1 MRVPGLEAIWSVVY
15 ESVDRW
21 TTIEGPRRAAALS
34 HYALFS
40 LFPAMLL
47 ALTIFGFVLGDEAAT
62 RERMLD
68 SLGSAMPRGLRGVLD
83 ETLTSFQQSRSARG
97 VSAVVSVLGLL
108 FTTTGAF
115 VELESALKRT
125 FGVKPRPTCTLE
137 EIVRDFFR
145 SQLVGLALFLAFG
158 IVVLASV
165 VLGFV
170 VDSLESVVPTGGA
183 DLRGLWRLVEA
194 AGSLA
199 LFAGAL
205 GLLFRVT
212 SERRLSWPALLPG
225 AAITTTFFYA
235 LKRLFSFYVAKLT
248 SYSAYGIV
256 GVVLMLATW
265 IFLMSNLLLFGAQ
278 LTVVLAER
286 MEKRRA
292 RRAAIG
298 GAVRHA

>member
-1 MRVPGLEAIWSVVY
+1 MHVPGLKAVWSVIY

-40 LFPAMLL
+40 LLPAMLL
-47 ALTIFGFVLGDEAAT
+47 GLTVFGFVLGDQAAM

-68 SLGSAMPRGLRGVLD
+68 MVGSAMTQELRVVLD
-83 ETLTSFQQSRSARG
+83 ETLTSFQNSRSARG
-97 VSAVVSVLGLL
+97 VSAVVGVLGLL
-108 FTTTGAF
+108 FATSGAF

-125 FGVKPRPTCTLE
+125 FGVKPRPTNTFK
-137 EIVRDFFR
+137 EIVSDFFR
-145 SQLVGLALFLAFG
+145 SQLIGLGLFIAFG
-158 IVVLASV
+158 LVVLASV

-170 VDSLESVVPTGGA
+170 VDSLQSVVPTGGA
-183 DLRGLWRLVEA
+183 HVAALWRLVEA
-194 AGSLA
+194 TGSLA

-205 GLLFRVT
+205 GLLFRAM
-212 SERRLSWPALLPG
+212 SNRRLAWTALLPG
-225 AAITTTFFYA
+225 AAITTVFFYL
-235 LKRLFSFYVAKLT
+235 LKRIFSFYVAKLT

-278 LTVVLAER
+278 VTEVIAER
-286 MEKRRA
+286 LEKRRTQ
-292 RRAAIG
+292 RASLGEAI
-298 GAVRHA
+298 RHA